1 VTKHLNWHEAIV
13 CPCPSQCVFVQSTVA
28 TLTVLFIG
36 CCPGSRARG
45 NLSVRLLEKV
55 DRTGS
60 WGEFSKGMVYKV
72 WREWRNRQGMM
83 QEDRTGGNSMHH
95 EPLAPLQEGQV
106 KVVVSRLKKEQH
118 RRGLQPAA
126 MAQGTRMN
134 TGAWEASSQPRFP
147 SSISCCFLSLVV
159 DYLKPVVRG
168 VHHCRPYHDTR
179 AASKVAGPVELG
191 SHGNIHTA
199 YSTIRC
205 VYSPFWNLETQACW
219 QESYSTKSTA
229 YVYVW
234 KILIHT

>member
-1 VTKHLNWHEAIV
+1 
-13 CPCPSQCVFVQSTVA
+13 
-28 TLTVLFIG
+28 
-36 CCPGSRARG
+36 
-45 NLSVRLLEKV
+45 
-55 DRTGS
+55 
-60 WGEFSKGMVYKV
+60 
-72 WREWRNRQGMM
+72 
-83 QEDRTGGNSMHH
+83 MHH

-205 VYSPFWNLETQACW
+205 VYSITFLKPGNPSMLTRVIFYKVNSICIRLKNINTHIENLFFVCGFSSINFYKPFRRILGCSKRLE
-219 QESYSTKSTA
+219 
-229 YVYVW
+229 
-234 KILIHT
+234 LLP